1 MTVLSPVNADRLL
14 GCAAL
19 FAPATPPRHSRVAFA
34 HPPDDM
40 SEAAT
45 VPLVVA
51 TEHGV
56 RLEDVAVAWLPME
69 QALPVLLRARNE
81 TDAHRAVA
89 FWGAVAAA
97 ALHMAARGRLRPGV
111 SDEDVDVWR
120 PGPWDPED
128 LERVATLA
136 AAMPP
141 EARAM
146 PVTQEPLR
154 VPRTRAL
161 VLEFVG
167 AVIDTLPRTPAA
179 ELLTGTTAFASSE
192 ATPVPQLREWV
203 QAMEPE
209 SGVRVSVRLEIPGGV
224 REWAHDPSTP
234 WRAAPQV
241 QSLADP
247 TKLAEATEVYHDTE
261 GRWSAQD
268 RVETMRALQRAT
280 RAWDPLRR
288 ALRAAAPEPVTAD
301 PDEVEDL
308 FTGAADRLTEAGV
321 EVHWPRELTA
331 SVTAGVRLSKPT
343 DVDGSLRADEPVT
356 ASWHLRLDD
365 HDLTADELDTL
376 ATTHQRVVRL
386 RDKWV
391 LVDPDIAAKAAHRT
405 LAPLSPA
412 QAVAAALT
420 GTVHVAGGPEPL
432 AGSDWRDQVR
442 ERLAESADREPV
454 DQPPELGADLRD
466 YQLHGLQWLAR
477 MTDLGL
483 GCCLADDMGLG
494 KTITLIALYL
504 HRRRRASGPML
515 VVCPAS
521 VLGNWERELHRF
533 APGTPVRRFHGP
545 HRSVDDVED
554 GVVLTTYGTM
564 RLDADALVPVPWDLI
579 VADEAQHAKNPAA
592 ATARALRQIPAAARV
607 ALTGTPVE
615 NNLTELWALLDWAT
629 PGLLGTLTQF
639 RGRYIEPVEVDR
651 DPEAIRRLTQ
661 LTGPFLLRRLKTDPG
676 ISPELPPKTETD
688 HPLALSTEQIGLYEA
703 VVRETMRQIRASDG
717 MARRGLVMKLFTALK
732 QICNHP
738 AQYLGDDR
746 ELRGRSGKL
755 DLLDELVDTV
765 LAEGGAMLVFTQ
777 FVTMARLLRRHLHAR
792 GHTTELLHGGTP
804 VTQREDMVRRFQA
817 GQIPVFLLSLKAAGT
832 GLNLTRA
839 DHVVH
844 LDRWWNPAVEDQA
857 TDRAHRI
864 GQGRPVQ
871 VHRLIAEG
879 TVEDRIAEMLRGKRE
894 LAEAV
899 LAGGE
904 AALSELSDDQL
915 AELVDLRGAV

>member
-1 MTVLSPVNADRLL
+1 
-14 GCAAL
+14 
-19 FAPATPPRHSRVAFA
+19 
-34 HPPDDM
+34 
-40 SEAAT
+40 
-45 VPLVVA
+45 
-51 TEHGV
+51 
-56 RLEDVAVAWLPME
+56 
-69 QALPVLLRARNE
+69 
-81 TDAHRAVA
+81 
-89 FWGAVAAA
+89 
-97 ALHMAARGRLRPGV
+97 MAARGRLRPGV
-111 SDEDVDVWR
+111 SNEDVDVWR
-120 PGPWDPED
+120 PGPWDAED
-128 LERVATLA
+128 LERIDALA
-136 AAMPP
+136 AAMPA
-141 EARAM
+141 EARAI
-146 PVTQEPLR
+146 PVTREPLR
-154 VPRTRAL
+154 VPRARTL
-161 VLEFVG
+161 VLEFVD

-179 ELLTGTTAFASSE
+179 ELLTGTAAFACSE
-192 ATPVPQLREWV
+192 ATPVPQLREWA

-224 REWAHDPSTP
+224 HEWADDPSTP

-247 TKLAEATEVYHDTE
+247 TQLAEAAEVYYDAD
-261 GRWSAQD
+261 GRWTAQD
-268 RVETMRALQRAT
+268 RIETMRALQRAA

-308 FTGAADRLTEAGV
+308 FTGAADRLGQAGV

-331 SVTAGVRLSKPT
+331 SVTAGVRLSTPT
-343 DVDGSLRADEPVT
+343 DVHGSLRADESVT
-356 ASWHLRLDD
+356 ASWHLRIDD
-365 HDLTADELDTL
+365 HDLTANELDTL
-376 ATTHQRVVRL
+376 AATHQRVVRL
-386 RDKWV
+386 RDQWV

-420 GTVHVAGGPEPL
+420 GTVHVAGAAEPL
-432 AGSDWRDQVR
+432 AGSDWRERVR

-454 DQPPELGADLRD
+454 DQPPELTADLRD
-466 YQLHGLQWLAR
+466 YQLHGLRWLVR

-494 KTITLIALYL
+494 KTITLVALYL
-504 HRRRRASGPML
+504 HRRRQAGGPML

-564 RLDADALVPVPWDLI
+564 RLDADSLARVPWDLV

-592 ATARALRQIPAAARV
+592 ATARALRRIPAAARV

-629 PGLLGTLTQF
+629 PGLLGTLAQF
-639 RGRYIEPVEVDR
+639 RARYIEPVEVDR
-651 DPEAIRRLTQ
+651 DPEVTRRLTQ
-661 LTGPFLLRRLKTDPG
+661 LTGPFLLRRRKTDPG
-676 ISPELPPKTETD
+676 IAPELPPKTETD
-688 HPLALSTEQIGLYEA
+688 HPLALTPEQIGLYEA
-703 VVRETMRQIRASDG
+703 VVRETMQQIRASDG

-765 LAEGGAMLVFTQ
+765 VAEDGAMLVFTQ
-777 FVTMARLLRRHLHAR
+777 YVTMARLLRRHLQAR

-804 VTQREDMVRRFQA
+804 LARREAMVRRFQA

-864 GQGRPVQ
+864 GQDRPVQ

-879 TVEDRIAEMLRGKRE
+879 TVEDHIDEMLRGKRD

-899 LAGGE
+899 LSGGE
-904 AALSELSDDQL
+904 AALTELSDDQL